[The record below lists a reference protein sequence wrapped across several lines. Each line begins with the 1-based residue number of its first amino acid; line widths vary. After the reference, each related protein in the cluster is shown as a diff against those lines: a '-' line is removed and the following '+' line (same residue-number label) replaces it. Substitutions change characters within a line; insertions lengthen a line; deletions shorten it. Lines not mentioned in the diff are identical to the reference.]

1 MKTLLGVAA
10 VVLLSSCCISPLVV
24 EAPPEIREAA
34 FAEAG
39 RYIGMEYEWGGQDF
53 PSSRG
58 IDCSGLIVNVYYT
71 ATMGTDY
78 VIPFSD
84 ANVRALYN
92 EHTVAVE
99 NPGRGDILF
108 MGEADSSEITHAA
121 VYDRTENG
129 EVFFIDS
136 THKDDPPINGV
147 TRRSYPATD
156 PKLKSWGRMLLE
168 KRN

>member
-1 MKTLLGVAA
+1 MSIPWQLRPREGVT
-10 VVLLSSCCISPLVV
+10 S
-24 EAPPEIREAA
+24 
-34 FAEAG
+34 
-39 RYIGMEYEWGGQDF
+39 
-53 PSSRG
+53 
-58 IDCSGLIVNVYYT
+58 
-71 ATMGTDY
+71 
-78 VIPFSD
+78 FSW
-84 ANVRALYN
+84 
-92 EHTVAVE
+92 EK
-99 NPGRGDILF
+99 P
-108 MGEADSSEITHAA
+108 THAA